1 MVLAPLLMAVSTTW
15 HRNSGSVR
23 PASSAENCTSSHL
36 LRASFTL
43 WVTRARISSGV
54 RRSFFSRWMVEVPM
68 KVWMRGR
75 SAGLT
80 ALAQTRMS
88 FSTARAKPQMTGPL
102 ISRAMVSTD
111 SKSPGDEM
119 GKPASITS
127 TCKVASCRAMRIFCW
142 TDRLAGRACSPS
154 RRVVSKMKTLSF
166 MIALRGGL
174 SDSTRPSIR
183 PSARP
188 RERQLLRRMRATKAG
203 RR

>member
-1 MVLAPLLMAVSTTW
+1 MELAVAMPRSLWQWTAMMALSTLGTLFIRLSMIAPKISGVVYPTVSGMLMVLAPFLMAVSTTRQ
-15 HRNSGSVR
+15 RNSGSVR

-43 WVTRARISSGV
+43 WVMRARISSGV

-80 ALAQTRMS
+80 ALAQVRMS
-88 FSTARAKPQMTGPL
+88 FSTARARPQMTGPL

-111 SKSPGDEM
+111 SKSPSDEM

-127 TCKVASCRAMRIFCW
+127 TCKVASCRAMRIFC
-142 TDRLAGRACSPS
+142 
-154 RRVVSKMKTLSF
+154 
-166 MIALRGGL
+166 
-174 SDSTRPSIR
+174 
-183 PSARP
+183 
-188 RERQLLRRMRATKAG
+188 
-203 RR
+203 